1 MVIFFCLYYY
11 VITVTHPK
19 ILTTSQTPQ
28 GQPKGSAHVE
38 GGASSTSQRGHT
50 ATCCT
55 TPWDMLN
62 AGEERDAGKPG
73 MGLSRLIL
81 LHSNKTS
88 CNSWHYQLTTGSCHL
103 PLLNKLDHRSTSS
116 TSKPP
121 ACPTRRTLQKHQS
134 LSAYHQF
141 TPKTSKYF
149 SQIASFHEVFL
160 LKTYI

>member
-1 MVIFFCLYYY
+1 MLLLLPIPKSWPPLRHHRDSPRGQHMWREGPPAHLRGATQPPAV
-11 VITVTHPK
+11 HP
-19 ILTTSQTPQ
+19 
-28 GQPKGSAHVE
+28 
-38 GGASSTSQRGHT
+38 
-50 ATCCT
+50 
-55 TPWDMLN
+55 PWAMLN

-121 ACPTRRTLQKHQS
+121 ACPTHRTLQKHQS

>member
-55 TPWDMLN
+55 PHLSHAECWR
-62 AGEERDAGKPG
+62 GKRCRDG

-121 ACPTRRTLQKHQS
+121 ACPTHRALQKHQS
-134 LSAYHQF
+134 LSAYHQV